1 MEHPSDIFEW
11 PLVWEDEGA
20 KEGITDKS
28 AHNNLNHNFEFQ
40 SNNNVH
46 ELLHPSQLD
55 FDYTHDLS
63 WKNPID
69 ECQMN
74 NGIAIENEIENNGRN
89 PKLHMVERDVGL
101 LKEVIIEIIRLME
114 KVWLQKLL
122 LMFME
127 VAKASMVA
135 N

>member
-1 MEHPSDIFEW
+1 
-11 PLVWEDEGA
+11 
-20 KEGITDKS
+20 
-28 AHNNLNHNFEFQ
+28 
-40 SNNNVH
+40 
-46 ELLHPSQLD
+46 
-55 FDYTHDLS
+55 
-63 WKNPID
+63 
-69 ECQMN
+69 MN